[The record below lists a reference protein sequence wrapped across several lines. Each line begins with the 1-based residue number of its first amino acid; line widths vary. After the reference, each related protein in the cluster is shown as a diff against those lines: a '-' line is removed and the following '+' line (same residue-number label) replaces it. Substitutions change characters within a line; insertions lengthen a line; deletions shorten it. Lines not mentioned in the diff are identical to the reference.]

1 MSMGTPFTGGS
12 AEAGETVA
20 SFSQYEQAQKAVS
33 TLIAGDVPAKEIAIV
48 GQGLRSIER
57 ITGRLGYAAAARS
70 GAVNGLVLGVLFAF
84 VFVIGSPSIAIQAF
98 VGVLL
103 VGIAF
108 GMLLSILLYSFVR
121 RRRDY
126 ASVMQVAA
134 DHYDVRVAATSVHRA
149 RAALGT
155 AKTAAPAASAPA
167 APVAAP
173 PAPAASGAAPD
184 SPAAAP
190 VATGSA
196 PTGPVAAPAPERTP
210 PRYGERV
217 DPAAPPK
224 AAQPK
229 AEKPRPA
236 DPKPDPSAPPRYGE
250 RVTPPDSGDAPP
262 AP

>member
-1 MSMGTPFTGGS
+1 MGTPFTAGS

-84 VFVIGSPSIAIQAF
+84 VFVIGSPTIAIQAF

-108 GMLLSILLYSFVR
+108 GMLLSIVLYSFVR

-134 DHYDVRVAATSVHRA
+134 DHYDVRVAPSSVHRA

-155 AKTAAPAASAPA
+155 AKTAASAVSAPA
-167 APVAAP
+167 A
-173 PAPAASGAAPD
+173 APAAGAVP
-184 SPAAAP
+184 PAAGLVPPATAP
-190 VATGSA
+190 VPPAV
-196 PTGPVAAPAPERTP
+196 PPV
-210 PRYGERV
+210 V
-217 DPAAPPK
+217 
-224 AAQPK
+224 
-229 AEKPRPA
+229 
-236 DPKPDPSAPPRYGE
+236 APPRYGE
-250 RVTPPDSGDAPP
+250 RIDPAAPPRSAPAKPEQPAPEQPDADADAPP
-262 AP
+262 PPPRYGERIPPASDAGDTPAS